1 MKTIPLLLLLN
12 STAILLTAQ
21 TPFPP
26 LKDGIYYT
34 HGALQSNIPNV
45 SFDSILQL
53 ADRLEIRVDVQEEH
67 PNRIKQLNLKEGKKR
82 PVKVNIGDIW
92 ALCYNG
98 ALYISFKQEL
108 IRVIKFGAICHF
120 TKEGGDLR
128 PGKLAMDQIANPS
141 VVTWPPF
148 KRRRYRAQ
156 QFILDFQTGDIL
168 PFAVETVNPI
178 FERDPPLYKQ
188 FQDEPDQEIKLFAY
202 IMAYN
207 RRHPVF

>member
-26 LKDGIYYT
+26 FEDGIYFT
-34 HGALQSNIPNV
+34 HGALQSNTPNV

-53 ADRLEIRVDVQEEH
+53 AGGLEIRVDAQVEH
-67 PNRIKQLNLKEGKKR
+67 PNRIKQLKLKEGRKR
-82 PVKVNIGDIW
+82 PVKVNIGNIW

-128 PGKLAMDQIANPS
+128 PGKLAMSQMDNQQVA
-141 VVTWPPF
+141 TRLLF
-148 KRRRYRAQ
+148 TERRYCAQ

-168 PFAVETVNPI
+168 PFTVETVNPI